1 MEGKAEMDE
10 PVRSEINELRELISQ
25 ARAHLRRQQLLGV
38 ERLHVAWPDHQVPSH
53 TRSLEAPH
61 LSALGSRLAP
71 DLPLVQ
77 VREQLGEC
85 TRCKLHTGRK
95 TIVFGTGDPQA
106 WLVFVGEAP
115 GADEDQRGEPFVGR
129 AGQLLTRI
137 IEAMKLTREQVYICN
152 IIKCRPPGNRNPEP
166 DEIAA
171 CEPFLIAQLQ
181 VIKPKLVCAL
191 GTFAA
196 QALLRTREPIS
207 KLRGR
212 FYDYHGIPLLP
223 TFHPAYLL
231 RNPHEK
237 KTVWEDMKLLQRE
250 YEKLR
255 TISPLASTP
264 SST

>member
-1 MEGKAEMDE
+1 MNEAAASREMD
-10 PVRSEINELRELISQ
+10 ELRELIGQ
-25 ARAHLRRQQLLGV
+25 ARVHLRRQKLLGI
-38 ERLHVAWPDHQVPSH
+38 ERLHVAWPERIAPPP
-53 TRSLEAPH
+53 TASLT
-61 LSALGSRLAP
+61 
-71 DLPLVQ
+71 Q
-77 VREQLGEC
+77 VRETLGEC
-85 TRCKLHTGRK
+85 ARCKLHTGRK
-95 TIVFGTGDPQA
+95 TIVFGVGNPRA

-115 GADEDQRGEPFVGR
+115 GADEDEQAEPFVGR

-171 CEPFLIAQLQ
+171 CEPFLIAQLHA
-181 VIKPKLVCAL
+181 IRPKLICAL

-196 QALLRTREPIS
+196 QTLLRTKEPIS

-212 FYDYHGIPLLP
+212 FHDYHGIPILP

-237 KTVWEDMKLLQRE
+237 KTVWEDMKLLMRQ
-250 YEKLR
+250 YEQLGNPE
-255 TISPLASTP
+255 SLVSASEF
-264 SST
+264 S